1 MATQPKVDEEVK
13 VGSPVSDGGAPI
25 LVVDLGKRQRRKDI
39 RNLRRGE
46 GRLMEKVQGAV
57 EEIKEK
63 GAMKGHPTVVV
74 VVREKAKR
82 RFRFML

>member
-1 MATQPKVDEEVK
+1 
-13 VGSPVSDGGAPI
+13 
-25 LVVDLGKRQRRKDI
+25 
-39 RNLRRGE
+39 
-46 GRLMEKVQGAV
+46 MEKVQGAV

-63 GAMKGHPTVVV
+63 GALKGHPTVVV

>member
-1 MATQPKVDEEVK
+1 MATQPKVDEEIK
-13 VGSPVSDGGAPI
+13 AASPAADGGSPI
-25 LVVDLGKRQRRKDI
+25 LVVDLGKKQRRKDI
-39 RNLRRGE
+39 RNLRSGG
-46 GRLMEKVQGAV
+46 GRLMEKVQSAV

-63 GAMKGHPTVVV
+63 GAMKGHPIVVV

>member
-1 MATQPKVDEEVK
+1 MATQPKVDEEMK
-13 VGSPVSDGGAPI
+13 AGSPVADSGSPI
-25 LVVDLGKRQRRKDI
+25 LVVDLGKKQRRKDI

-57 EEIKEK
+57 EEIKEQ
-63 GAMKGHPTVVV
+63 GSLKGHPTVVV

>member
-1 MATQPKVDEEVK
+1 MPTQPKVDEEVK
-13 VGSPVSDGGAPI
+13 AGSPAADSGSPI
-25 LVVDLGKRQRRKDI
+25 LVVDLGKKQRRKDI

-46 GRLMEKVQGAV
+46 GRLMEKVQDAV

-63 GAMKGHPTVVV
+63 GDLKGHPTVVV
-74 VVREKAKR
+74 VVREKTKS